1 MNGHQP
7 AVWRVRVLG
16 EHSGLRLLWTLEL
29 RPLLVNHH
37 RVAALRDLATDV
49 IIIIIIIIILI
60 IIIIYTLTWSA
71 HLHPLLS
78 LSYARPGGHW
88 YLEVSTI
95 AIKCQQVISKLSTK
109 VKFINWLVSNWLQVS
124 NRLINKFCRNINQ
137 QVCWNYLLT
146 CVNRCQQYG

>member
-1 MNGHQP
+1 M
-7 AVWRVRVLG
+7 RVLG

-109 VKFINWLVSNWLQVS
+109 VKFIN
-124 NRLINKFCRNINQ
+124 
-137 QVCWNYLLT
+137 
-146 CVNRCQQYG
+146 

>member
-1 MNGHQP
+1 MG
-7 AVWRVRVLG
+7 VLG

-29 RPLLVNHH
+29 CSLLVNHH

-49 IIIIIIIIILI
+49 IIIIIIIMIILVI
-60 IIIIYTLTWSA
+60 LTWSA

-95 AIKCQQVISKLSTK
+95 VIVCQKVISKLSTK
-109 VKFINWLVSNWLQVS
+109 VTFINILHISV
-124 NRLINKFCRNINQ
+124 K
-137 QVCWNYLLT
+137 
-146 CVNRCQQYG
+146 

>member
-1 MNGHQP
+1 M
-7 AVWRVRVLG
+7 RVLG

-49 IIIIIIIIILI
+49 IIIIII

-109 VKFINWLVSNWLQVS
+109 VKFIN
-124 NRLINKFCRNINQ
+124 
-137 QVCWNYLLT
+137 
-146 CVNRCQQYG
+146 

>member
-1 MNGHQP
+1 MC
-7 AVWRVRVLG
+7 VLG

-37 RVAALRDLATDV
+37 RVAALRNLATDV
-49 IIIIIIIIILI
+49 IIIIIIMVIMYVNNI
-60 IIIIYTLTWSA
+60 TWSA

-109 VKFINWLVSNWLQVS
+109 VKFIN
-124 NRLINKFCRNINQ
+124 
-137 QVCWNYLLT
+137 
-146 CVNRCQQYG
+146 

>member
-1 MNGHQP
+1 MCLTCSLKG
-7 AVWRVRVLG
+7 ARAW
-16 EHSGLRLLWTLEL
+16 WTLRAETSVDTGTPPPP
-29 RPLLVNHH
+29 RQPPPCCCTQGPGHRCHH
-37 RVAALRDLATDV
+37 HHHHHHPN
-49 IIIIIIIIILI
+49 LI